1 MRYAT
6 CRTRIVIIWR
16 RCDQR
21 GENGM
26 RPEAEL
32 KIRYT
37 AENAMPGGMATINKE
52 NIANMKTSQKRYD
65 AVVVGGGMVGAAA
78 ALGLAQAG
86 WSVALLEHQA
96 PQAFEAQS
104 PPDLRISA
112 IGCTSVGL
120 LKQLGAWQAVLAMRC
135 APYRRLETWE
145 WESSRVAFDAASLG
159 LPELGFMV
167 ENRILQLALW
177 QRLEQSPNLALCCP
191 ARLQSL
197 QRVGEHWQLTLDGA
211 ETLEARLVVG
221 ADGAQSQ
228 VRNLA
233 GIGTNG
239 WQYRQSCMLIT
250 VETGEPQQDVT
261 WQRFFPSGPRA
272 FLPLYDRW
280 ASLVWYDS
288 PQRIRQL
295 QAMPPAQL
303 EREIA
308 AAFPARLGRVKVHAA
323 GSFPLARRHAQRYVL
338 PGLALVGDAAHTIN
352 PLAGQGV
359 NLGYRDVDALLNLLS
374 EAREQGEDWSSE
386 AVLMRYQRRRRT
398 DNLLMQSGMDLFYT
412 AFSNNLAPLSVARNL
427 ALMAAQRAGKL
438 KEHALKY
445 ALGL

>member
-177 QRLEQSPNLALCCP
+177 QRLEQCPNLALCCP

-308 AAFPARLGRVKVHAA
+308 EAFPARLGRVKVHAA

-386 AVLMRYQRRRRT
+386 SVLMRYQRRRRT

-412 AFSNNLAPLSVARNL
+412 AFSNNLAPLSVARNF

>member
-1 MRYAT
+1 
-6 CRTRIVIIWR
+6 
-16 RCDQR
+16 
-21 GENGM
+21 
-26 RPEAEL
+26 
-32 KIRYT
+32 
-37 AENAMPGGMATINKE
+37 
-52 NIANMKTSQKRYD
+52 MKTSQKRVD

-86 WSVALLEHQA
+86 LSVALLEHQA
-96 PQAFEAQS
+96 PEAFDAQS

-112 IGCTSVGL
+112 IGCASVGL
-120 LKQLGAWQAVLAMRC
+120 LKQLGAWQAVEKMRL

-177 QRLEQSPNLALCCP
+177 QQLTQCENLTLHCP
-191 ARLQSL
+191 AKLQAM
-197 QRVGEHWQLTLDGA
+197 QRAEDHWQLTLSSS
-211 ETLEARLVVG
+211 ETLQARLVIG
-221 ADGAQSQ
+221 ADGAHSQ
-228 VRNLA
+228 VRKLA
-233 GIGTNG
+233 AIGTSG
-239 WQYRQSCMLIT
+239 WQYRQSCMLIG
-250 VETGEPQQDVT
+250 VATGAPQQDVT
-261 WQRFFPSGPRA
+261 WQQFFPSGPRA
-272 FLPLYDRW
+272 FLPLYDQW

-295 QAMPPAQL
+295 QALPLAQL

-308 AAFPARLGRVKVHAA
+308 AAFPVRLGAVKAQAA
-323 GSFPLARRHAQRYVL
+323 GSFPLVRRHAQRYVQ
-338 PGLALVGDAAHTIN
+338 PGLVLLGDAAHTIN

-359 NLGYRDVDALLNLLS
+359 NLGYRDVDALLEVIS
-374 EAREQGEDWSSE
+374 SARELGEDWASE

-398 DNLLMQSGMDLFYT
+398 DNLLMQSGMDLFYA
-412 AFSNNLAPLSVARNL
+412 AFSNNLAPLGVARNL

>member
-1 MRYAT
+1 
-6 CRTRIVIIWR
+6 
-16 RCDQR
+16 
-21 GENGM
+21 
-26 RPEAEL
+26 
-32 KIRYT
+32 
-37 AENAMPGGMATINKE
+37 
-52 NIANMKTSQKRYD
+52 MKTSQKRVD

-86 WSVALLEHQA
+86 LSVALLEHQA
-96 PQAFEAQS
+96 PEAFDGQT

-120 LKQLGAWQAVLAMRC
+120 LKQLGAWQAVEQMRL

-145 WESSRVAFDAASLG
+145 WETSRVAFDAASLG

-177 QRLEQSPNLALCCP
+177 QQLERCENLTLHCP
-191 ARLQSL
+191 AKLQSM
-197 QRVGEHWQLTLDGA
+197 QRVEDHWLVTLSSF
-211 ETLEARLVVG
+211 ETLQARLVIG
-221 ADGAQSQ
+221 ADGAHSQ
-228 VRNLA
+228 VRKLA
-233 GIGTNG
+233 AIGTSG

-250 VETGEPQQDVT
+250 VETGAPQQDVT
-261 WQRFFPSGPRA
+261 WQQFFPSGPRA
-272 FLPLYDRW
+272 FLPLYDQW

-295 QAMPPAQL
+295 QALPLAQL

-308 AAFPARLGRVKVHAA
+308 AAFPARLGAVKVHAA
-323 GSFPLARRHAQRYVL
+323 GSFPLVRRHAQRYVQ
-338 PGLALVGDAAHTIN
+338 PGLVLLGDAAHTIN

-359 NLGYRDVDALLNLLS
+359 NLGYRDVDALLDVIS
-374 EAREQGEDWSSE
+374 AARELGEDWASE
-386 AVLMRYQRRRRT
+386 AVLLRYQRRRRT

-412 AFSNNLAPLSVARNL
+412 AFSNNLVPLSVARNL
-427 ALMAAQRAGKL
+427 ALMVAQRAGKL

>member
-1 MRYAT
+1 VTSA
-6 CRTRIVIIWR
+6 
-16 RCDQR
+16 
-21 GENGM
+21 GENGTQ
-26 RPEAEL
+26 PEAEA

-37 AENAMPGGMATINKE
+37 AQNAMSGGMASIHIE
-52 NIANMKTSQKRYD
+52 NIANMKTSQNRYD

-120 LKQLGAWQAVLAMRC
+120 LKQL
-135 APYRRLETWE
+135 
-145 WESSRVAFDAASLG
+145 
-159 LPELGFMV
+159 ELGFMV
-167 ENRILQLALW
+167 ENRILQLGLW
-177 QRLEQSPNLALCCP
+177 QQFAQCANLTLLCP

-197 QRVGEHWQLTLDGA
+197 QRADNAWQLTLDSG
-211 ETLEARLVVG
+211 ETLQARLVVG
-221 ADGAQSQ
+221 ADGANSQ
-228 VRNLA
+228 VRKLA
-233 GIGTNG
+233 AIGTNG
-239 WQYRQSCMLIT
+239 WQYRQACMLIT
-250 VETGEPQQDVT
+250 VDTGAPQQDVT

-272 FLPLYDRW
+272 FLPLYDSW

-308 AAFPARLGRVKVHAA
+308 TAFPARLGPVKVHAA
-323 GSFPLARRHAQRYVL
+323 GSFPLTRRHAQRYVL

-359 NLGYRDVDALLNLLS
+359 NLGYRDVDALLNVLS
-374 EAREQGEDWSSE
+374 EARDQGQDWSSE
-386 AVLMRYQRRRRT
+386 AVLLRYQRRRRT

-412 AFSNNLAPLSVARNL
+412 AFSNNLAPLNVARNL